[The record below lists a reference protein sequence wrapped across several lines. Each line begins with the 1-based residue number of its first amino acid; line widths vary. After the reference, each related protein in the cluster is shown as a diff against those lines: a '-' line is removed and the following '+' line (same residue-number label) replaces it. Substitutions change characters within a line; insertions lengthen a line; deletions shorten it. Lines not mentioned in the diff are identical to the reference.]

1 MGGSTGMTIEI
12 RELVI
17 EARVVSESPAPCHP
31 TTTLPMLSEQEWVEQ
46 VARRALEL
54 LNEQREQL

>member
-1 MGGSTGMTIEI
+1 MTIEI

-17 EARVVSESPAPCHP
+17 EARVVSESPTPCNP
-31 TTTLPMLSEQEWVEQ
+31 TTALPMRSEQEWVEQ

>member
-1 MGGSTGMTIEI
+1 MTIEI

>member
-1 MGGSTGMTIEI
+1 MTIEI

-17 EARVVSESPAPCHP
+17 EARVVSELPASGHP
-31 TTTLPMLSEQEWVEQ
+31 TTTLPMRSEQQWVEQ

-54 LNEQREQL
+54 LNEQRERL